1 MRFENRKFRG
11 KVIIRAPDIV
21 PKGGDVPIMDVI
33 DPIKKIMSLFIIP
46 LVSQESGPRPGPN
59 PFSFVQLRARSTSPS
74 QLVLTVRPASPPARD
89 LAQLPPPSGSSSC

>member
-1 MRFENRKFRG
+1 
-11 KVIIRAPDIV
+11 
-21 PKGGDVPIMDVI
+21 
-33 DPIKKIMSLFIIP
+33 IIP

-89 LAQLPPPSGSSSC
+89 LAQLPPPSGETQISCSWPRPAPSTLR